1 MKKILYILIIFIPL
15 LLIVGCK
22 PNQIVTEKISAQS
35 DSSAVVL
42 LENEISQKEIIIAA
56 LQSDLTR
63 FKEENLNL
71 MNEVSIHQI
80 KYDTSQ
86 PIDSETHKPPI
97 STEIITTSNTQLEKS
112 LKEYEL
118 LLREASIENKN
129 LTTQNSNLQL
139 TVESLI
145 NENETLKTKTPSQSR
160 LNYYL
165 FFVNIIFLSLLV
177 LYSWLKKK
185 TLGLIK

>member
-86 PIDSETHKPPI
+86 PIDSETHNPPI